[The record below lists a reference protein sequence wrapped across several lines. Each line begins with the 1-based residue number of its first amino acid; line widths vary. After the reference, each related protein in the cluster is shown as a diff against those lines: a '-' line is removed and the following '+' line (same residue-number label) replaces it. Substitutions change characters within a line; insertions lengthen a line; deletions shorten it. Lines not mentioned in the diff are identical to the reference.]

1 MHKISLAA
9 FEFDLSFPF
18 NLSVGFGNELVNQP
32 IIIRFLHLT
41 LSVLQFTII
50 CFLLIKQIHCVLC
63 LDLPVLWPIYSPDT
77 ACTCC
82 WRCLFFVLATSLGLF
97 VGPCINLLKPFVETD
112 FVQWSIEA
120 FRC

>member
-18 NLSVGFGNELVNQP
+18 NLIVGFGNELVNQP

-63 LDLPVLWPIYSPDT
+63 LELPVLWPIHLT
-77 ACTCC
+77 ACTAVAAAYF
-82 WRCLFFVLATSLGLF
+82 LF
-97 VGPCINLLKPFVETD
+97 LLHL
-112 FVQWSIEA
+112 WA
-120 FRC
+120 YL